1 MPRKTICAVAGV
13 ALACATAFSLSFA
26 AQSEALTDLDLRWLH
41 ASKKADRLTVRVPAE
56 QTSVMSFVLPSHSM
70 TVVTR
75 VRANPTVESAVRTPR
90 PTAVRTIPVQPVRDL
105 PNDPEVKKEKLPAGC
120 EPAFSPVTNPDF
132 AHVGVR
138 CDS

>member
-1 MPRKTICAVAGV
+1 MPRKTMCAVAGV
-13 ALACATAFSLSFA
+13 ALACATAFSLALA
-26 AQSEALTDLDLRWLH
+26 AQSEALTNLDLRWLH
-41 ASKKADRLTVRVPAE
+41 SAKKGDRLSVRAPADKS
-56 QTSVMSFVLPSHSM
+56 SVMSFDLSAQSM
-70 TVVTR
+70 TIVTR

-90 PTAVRTIPVQPVRDL
+90 PTSVRTIPMQPVRDL

-132 AHVGVR
+132 AHIGVR